1 MKELIKDIEKSDV
14 IPYLSQR
21 INDYMVLST
30 ANQYPLLN
38 YLRTASFVSKADG
51 TIQSFTSS
59 PKLMNEMTLR
69 NGNIEIMYHDYT
81 LGHNDIKAY
90 DTNADSV
97 NFDSMFKADNE
108 PAFRELHC
116 INIHWYKKIRM
127 LSSIYNN
134 IHTSDEAFKTLYDTL
149 VPIEK
154 AKMKEDWVWLLKNVN
169 TASNYDFKLEVT
181 PEGDTE
187 DEQVRSIITQIRQRL
202 NKLKVPSR
210 KHLTRKPYNI
220 KEDGTKDTAKTALE
234 YGINDKKLVI
244 CLENSFYTKYIN
256 LLSNTFNKELLQFEV
271 EFQSID
277 FDVLLEALDEKVAFT
292 STSIKNKFT
301 YTKEVLDASKTIMFA
316 FDVNWLTKA
325 NWYKGAVD
333 VQTMFP
339 NVTIKHNY
347 ASFDYFFRKDALAFY
362 VQLAD
367 GTKIENKKV
376 QE

>member
-108 PAFRELHC
+108 PAFRELHT

-210 KHLTRKPYNI
+210 NHLTRKPYNI
-220 KEDGTKDTAKTALE
+220 KEDGVKDTAKTALE

-292 STSIKNKFT
+292 STSKNNKFT